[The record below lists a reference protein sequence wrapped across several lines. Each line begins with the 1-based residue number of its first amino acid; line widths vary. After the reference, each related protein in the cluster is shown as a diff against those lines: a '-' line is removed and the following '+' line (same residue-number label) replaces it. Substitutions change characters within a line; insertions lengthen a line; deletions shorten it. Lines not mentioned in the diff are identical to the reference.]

1 MHLSGKKLHSE
12 QKNTKENNLTMSVF
26 GRMIPVYDI
35 IRVSRAD
42 EDAQSV
48 KA

>member
-1 MHLSGKKLHSE
+1 MLLSGKKFHSE
-12 QKNTKENNLTMSVF
+12 QKNTKKNNLTISVF

-35 IRVSRAD
+35 IRGSRAD